1 MVFYNKLKLNQK
13 IFFVVALILSV
24 ILVFAP
30 NLIIL
35 AESVEELNQEV
46 NDKRKEIDTLD
57 IRMRTLENQIAEK
70 QLEAANLANQLVILD
85 AEISKTEAEIQKT
98 EAEIEKTNLEI
109 KSIEKQIQIKEKEI
123 VKQKEVLSEIIRT
136 IHQYD
141 QVNLIEILLTYDSL
155 SDFLDQTKYL
165 ETIEKKG
172 KETLDNIHQI
182 KKELEWQNQVLIT
195 REKTLD
201 ELKKKLGEEK
211 TRLDQEKQGKEK
223 LLQETEAEEEKYQEL
238 LRQARAE
245 QEAANAEIERM
256 QQEIE
261 QRLRKTVTEDEW
273 KSLGEVGKL
282 DWPIYPTR
290 GISAYFM
297 DPSYSSV
304 FGINHYAIDIPTSQ
318 GSSIHAP
325 ASGYIIKYRD
335 AGYGYSYIVL
345 YHGEGLST
353 VYGHVSA
360 SFVQEG
366 QHVNRGDIIGLT
378 GGMPGT
384 RGAGWLT
391 TGPHLHFE
399 VRVNGVPVDPLN
411 YLASL

>member
-1 MVFYNKLKLNQK
+1 MAYLKLKLNK
-13 IFFVVALILSV
+13 KGFLILILSIALILGPYFGV
-24 ILVFAP
+24 
-30 NLIIL
+30 L
-35 AESVEELNQEV
+35 AESTKELNQQV
-46 NDKRKEIDTLD
+46 NKKKEEIDTLD

-70 QLEAANLANQLVILD
+70 QAEAASLSNQLVILD
-85 AEISKTEAEIQKT
+85 AEISKTETEIQKT

-109 KSIEKQIQIKEKEI
+109 KSIEKQIQAKEKEI
-123 VKQKEVLSEIIRT
+123 VKQQKILSEIIRT
-136 IHQYD
+136 IYQYD
-141 QVNLIEILLTYDSL
+141 QVSLIEILLSYDSL
-155 SDFLDQTKYL
+155 SDFLDQTNYL

-172 KETLDNIHQI
+172 KETLDNIRQI
-182 KKELEWQNQVLIT
+182 KKELEWQNQVLKT
-195 REKTLD
+195 RQQTLD
-201 ELKKKLGEEK
+201 ELKKKLDEEK
-211 TRLDQEKQGKEK
+211 VHLDQEKQGKEK
-223 LLQETEAEEEKYQEL
+223 LLQETESEEEKYQEL
-238 LRQARAE
+238 LSEARAE
-245 QEAANAEIERM
+245 QEAANVEIARI

-261 QRLRKTVTEDEW
+261 QKLKKNITEDEW

-297 DPSYSSV
+297 DPSYSGV
-304 FGINHYAIDIPTSQ
+304 FGINHYAIDIPAPQ

-325 ASGYIIKYRD
+325 ASGYTIKYRD

-345 YHGEGLST
+345 FHGEGLST
-353 VYGHVSA
+353 VYGHVTA
-360 SFVQEG
+360 SFVAEG
-366 QHVNRGDIIGLT
+366 QHVNRGDVIGLS

-399 VRVNGVPVDPLN
+399 VHSNGVPVDPLN